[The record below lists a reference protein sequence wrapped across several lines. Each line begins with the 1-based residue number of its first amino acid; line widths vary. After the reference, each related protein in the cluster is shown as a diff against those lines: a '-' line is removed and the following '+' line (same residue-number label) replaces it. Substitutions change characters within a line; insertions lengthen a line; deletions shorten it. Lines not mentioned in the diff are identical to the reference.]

1 MSPICPLNP
10 SPQLRPGLSLTPHW
24 THRLLQGS
32 RLSAGPHLNM
42 PPNGI
47 GRHPHLTSTQEFQR
61 PLGRNLQNPTI
72 LHWRSWPFGKAW
84 RNGAPHKKCG
94 LLEVTNFKSSE
105 LSNREISQN
114 SKEWNFKGKP
124 LPFYWCVNCMIWHLS
139 YTVQPSNPSVQTSGQ
154 AYIISSTSRLS
165 TLEFIKL
172 PHPPVEA
179 FGNTALRPWFWFQRL
194 CNWKPRILDLL
205 ALCSVTAG
213 SDIGLLGHKKKK
225 WKHINL
231 NLGGHWILLTK
242 QDKR

>member
-1 MSPICPLNP
+1 MHSAQQITFFKCSPNSSTITNPLAFPPFSFRRFSLQNVSSPSFIHPSSEASHRQPSITRLAVAPVPWSSAPMSPICPLNP

-124 LPFYWCVNCMIWHLS
+124 LPFYWCVNSMIWHLS
-139 YTVQPSNPSVQTSGQ
+139 YYCT
-154 AYIISSTSRLS
+154 
-165 TLEFIKL
+165 TL
-172 PHPPVEA
+172 
-179 FGNTALRPWFWFQRL
+179 
-194 CNWKPRILDLL
+194 
-205 ALCSVTAG
+205 
-213 SDIGLLGHKKKK
+213 
-225 WKHINL
+225 
-231 NLGGHWILLTK
+231 
-242 QDKR
+242 